1 MNALVFIYEGNYDN
15 TPYST
20 IIAMSNDTDTLIKK
34 MKECIKEDIE
44 INEDD
49 EYDDSCNFHI
59 TSDYTDIVTL
69 KHNNLDLYVSY
80 RIQYDIEI
88 LD

>member
-1 MNALVFIYEGNYDN
+1 
-15 TPYST
+15 
-20 IIAMSNDTDTLIKK
+20 

>member
-1 MNALVFIYEGNYDN
+1 MNALVFIYEGTYDS
-15 TPYST
+15 TPNST
-20 IIAMSNDTDTLIKK
+20 IIAMSNDTNKLIEK
-34 MKECIKEDIE
+34 MRECINEDTE

-59 TSDYTDIVTL
+59 TSDYTDIITL
-69 KHNNLDLYVSY
+69 KHNNMDLYVSY

>member
-1 MNALVFIYEGNYDN
+1 MNALVFIYEGTCDN
-15 TPYST
+15 TPNST
-20 IIAMSNDTDTLIKK
+20 IIAMSNDTDKLIEK
-34 MKECIKEDIE
+34 MRECINEDTE

-49 EYDDSCNFHI
+49 KYDDSCNFHI
-59 TSDYTDIVTL
+59 TDDYTDVVIL
-69 KHNNLDLYVSY
+69 KHNNMDLYVSY